1 MLQTLLAGVPS
12 DPRYHVAAL
21 PHTACPSAP
30 GGLLA
35 TQVMPFTRFDVLL
48 TLEHRQVPSAT
59 CVGLAKKWHFFLLH
73 CCAPFQVLTACTR

>member
-1 MLQTLLAGVPS
+1 MTVFAPTAGSSSAHPLALMDCNSVLQTLLAGVKR

-35 TQVMPFTRFDVLL
+35 TQV
-48 TLEHRQVPSAT
+48 
-59 CVGLAKKWHFFLLH
+59 
-73 CCAPFQVLTACTR
+73 